1 MRALVI
7 LAVACCF
14 AMPVLAQTRAEQQI
28 RDINRSIESQQ
39 RNLREQQSNQ
49 FEANQLRQ
57 DLSRQRNARHR
68 HMIAAVLRK
77 PSWKVHLGHMHAA
90 RVEVADVEHD

>member
-39 RNLREQQSNQ
+39 RNLREQQNNQ

-57 DLSRQRNARHR
+57 DLSRQRNAPDLTPPIRPGR
-68 HMIAAVLRK
+68 ICA
-77 PSWKVHLGHMHAA
+77 PGQLGC
-90 RVEVADVEHD
+90 